1 LINNNKENRE
11 KKKKK
16 KEEEEPGKE
25 KGEWCGNTPLAL
37 GLQRP

>member
-11 KKKKK
+11 KKKK
-16 KEEEEPGKE
+16 EPGKE